1 MACIGSGK
9 QKRMRNKR
17 GWLACV
23 ACLLVFAGIALW
35 RQCDAPAASSYRHN
49 EGLVF
54 NTIYHFTYQ
63 SDEDYQS
70 QIEEELSRFDASLS
84 PFNPTSIIS
93 RFNRN
98 DTAVVA
104 DAWFEQVF
112 DRSKEIWRD
121 TEGAFDPTVSPLINA
136 WGFGFKSGVAVT
148 PEVVD
153 SLWHLVGMER
163 MELVDGR
170 LYKDDPRMTLN
181 FSAIAKGYAVDVVA
195 SFLRGK
201 GGENYLVEIGGEIA
215 ARGRNSR
222 GEAWRVGIDT
232 PDESNVA
239 GGQIEAVVLL
249 DDAALATSGNYRNFR
264 IVDGHRVA
272 HTINPATGYPVQH
285 SLLSATVLA
294 PDCMTADAYATAF
307 MVLGVEKSL
316 EIAARHPGMEA
327 YLIYA
332 VDTATT
338 AVAMTPGMKTFLFG
352 E

>member
-1 MACIGSGK
+1 
-9 QKRMRNKR
+9 MRNKR

-23 ACLLVFAGIALW
+23 LCLLVFAGIVIW
-35 RQCDAPAASSYRHN
+35 RQCNAPSVTAYRHN

-54 NTIYHFTYQ
+54 NTVYHFTYQ
-63 SDEDYQS
+63 AEEDYQS
-70 QIEEELSRFDASLS
+70 QIEAELQRFDASLS
-84 PFNPTSIIS
+84 PFNPASIIS

-98 DTAVVA
+98 DTSVVA
-104 DAWFEQVF
+104 DAWFEKVF
-112 DRSKEIWRD
+112 DRSKEIWHD

-136 WGFGFKSGVAVT
+136 WGFGFKSGVDVT

-163 MELVDGR
+163 IDLVDGR

-201 GGENYLVEIGGEIA
+201 GVENYLVEIGGEIA

-264 IVDGHRVA
+264 IVNGRRVA

-294 PDCMTADAYATAF
+294 SDCMTADAYATAF

-316 EIAARHPGMEA
+316 EIAARHPEIEA

-338 AVAMTPGMKTFLFG
+338 EVAMTPGMKSYLFG